1 MRIGTEGDHIG
12 KAKQRGGIGTLDF
25 AHAQG
30 LEGVFFKSILD
41 VSPTLDLGELR
52 EAKAHADARGLYLE
66 VGIGRVNPYNTA
78 ESPHVRRL
86 GGGDYRQAMVAMIE
100 AARAIDCTELWAE
113 TATYKSDASGFF
125 VFDRF
130 RTDVSWDDQLQAIAK
145 FLTSLAPVLRDQ
157 GCRVNIETHEE
168 ITSFDVVRLVE
179 TVGPDVA
186 GATLDTANVLARC
199 EDPIAATRRL
209 APYTHTTHIKD
220 AILVFGEHGLLRQ
233 VRACGEGV
241 VDWDAVIAILA
252 EYNPAMNL
260 SLEDSK
266 GLMSIPIY
274 DPLWQAAHPDLTP
287 GELADVVR
295 LATSCEGRIAR
306 GEMLDA
312 PTYEAIPL
320 EEQQLENM
328 RMSVKHLRGILD
340 KRGLSMPAAAPP
352 TTGRS
357 WREPGLP

>member
-30 LEGVFFKSILD
+30 LDGVFFKSILD

-52 EAKAHADARGLYLE
+52 EAKAHANTLGLYLE
-66 VGIGRVNPYNTA
+66 VGIGRINPYNTA
-78 ESPHVRRL
+78 ESPHVRLL
-86 GGGDYRQAMVAMIE
+86 GGGDYRKAMVAMIE

-113 TATYKSDASGFF
+113 TATYKSDATGYF

-130 RTDVSWDDQLQAIAK
+130 RSDVTWEDQLLAIAK
-145 FLTSLAPVLRDQ
+145 FLSALAPVLRDQ

-168 ITSFDVVRLVE
+168 ITSFEVVRLIE
-179 TVGPDVA
+179 SVGPDVA

-199 EDPIAATRRL
+199 EDPVAATRRL

-220 AILVFGEHGLLRQ
+220 AILVFGEQGLLRQ

-241 VDWDAVIAILA
+241 VDWDAVIGILA
-252 EYNPAMNL
+252 EYSPNLNL

-266 GLMSIPIY
+266 GLMTIPIY

-287 GELADVVR
+287 GELAEVVR
-295 LATSCEGRIAR
+295 LATSCERRMAH
-306 GEMLDA
+306 GEALDA
-312 PTYEAIPL
+312 ATYEAIPL
-320 EEQQLENM
+320 AEQQLDNM
-328 RMSVKHLRGILD
+328 RASVQHLRAILEA
-340 KRGLSMPAAAPP
+340 RGLATPAPATSA
-352 TTGRS
+352 RS
-357 WREPGLP
+357 QA

>member
-30 LEGVFFKSILD
+30 LDGVFFKSILD
-41 VSPTLDLGELR
+41 VSPTLDMGELR
-52 EAKAHADARGLYLE
+52 EAKAHADSLGLYFE
-66 VGIGRVNPYNTA
+66 VGIGRINPYNTA
-78 ESPHVRRL
+78 ESPHVRNL
-86 GGGDYRQAMVAMIE
+86 GGGDYRKAMVAMIE
-100 AARAIDCTELWAE
+100 AARDIDCTELWAE
-113 TATYKSDASGFF
+113 TATYKSDASGYF

-130 RTDVSWDDQLQAIAK
+130 RSDVSWNDQLMAIAK

-168 ITSFDVVRLVE
+168 ITSFEVVRLVE
-179 TVGPDVA
+179 SVGPDVA

-199 EDPIAATRRL
+199 EDPVAATRRL

-220 AILVFGEHGLLRQ
+220 AILIFGEDGLLRQ

-241 VDWDAVIAILA
+241 VDWDAVIGILA
-252 EYNPAMNL
+252 EYSPNLNL

-274 DPLWQAAHPDLTP
+274 DPVWQAAHPDLTP
-287 GELADVVR
+287 GELAEVVR

-306 GEMLDA
+306 GEALDA
-312 PTYEAIPL
+312 STYEAIPL
-320 EEQQLENM
+320 AEQQLDNM
-328 RMSVKHLRGILD
+328 RASVQHLRAILE
-340 KRGLSMPAAAPP
+340 KRGLVTPSNA
-352 TTGRS
+352 TI
-357 WREPGLP
+357 